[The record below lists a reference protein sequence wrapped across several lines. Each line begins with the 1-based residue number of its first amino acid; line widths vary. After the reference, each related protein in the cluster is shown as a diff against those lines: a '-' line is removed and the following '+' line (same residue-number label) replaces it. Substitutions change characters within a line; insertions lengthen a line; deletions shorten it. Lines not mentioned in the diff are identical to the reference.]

1 MFVRLPAWNNS
12 YPNGR
17 ILEKF
22 DIYVFRKFVE
32 KIQISLKS
40 DKNTGTLHEDV
51 FTFMTISRSILL
63 RMRNVLDKSC
73 RENQNT
79 HSAFNI
85 CSPKI
90 ESFMRRLKY
99 AVQRVRPFY
108 VSYILY
114 ENCAVYDIIS
124 KNMVD
129 PWRPQMTIQDGACA
143 LQAG

>member
-1 MFVRLPAWNNS
+1 MFVRLPAWNN

-40 DKNTGTLHEDV
+40 DKNTGTLHEDI

-63 RMRNVLDKSC
+63 RMRNVLDKSR

-85 CSPKI
+85 FPPQNRTFCEKVEIRGAASQ
-90 ESFMRRLKY
+90 
-99 AVQRVRPFY
+99 A
-108 VSYILY
+108 IL
-114 ENCAVYDIIS
+114 CFVHS
-124 KNMVD
+124 LRKL
-129 PWRPQMTIQDGACA
+129 CC
-143 LQAG
+143 L